1 MRVLVLGCKG
11 QLGQC
16 LKDQL
21 RNSVFEVIYTSRDQ
35 IDITDFQG
43 ANSKIRNKSPDV
55 IINVSAYTQV
65 DKAEKEHVTADLIN
79 HLAVANLAAITHKLD
94 CLLIH
99 ISSDYV
105 FDGNAREP
113 YIEVDKTNPLSVY
126 GKTKLKGELA
136 IKASGSN
143 YLIIRTAW
151 IFSEYENNFL
161 RKILQLG
168 TTQDEL
174 SFVRDQVGCP
184 TYAQDLAKAIVLILK
199 KHNEKILVSETFHYC
214 GDKPCSWYDFAC
226 LIFKEAS
233 LYKIKTPRFI
243 HSIQTSDYKTAAKR
257 PIYSVLKCNKIM
269 NTFGVKPSDW
279 RQGIKNSL
287 SKIYML

>member
-1 MRVLVLGCKG
+1 MRILVIGCKG

-43 ANSKIRNKSPDV
+43 ANSKIQNKSPDV

-65 DKAEKEHVTADLIN
+65 DKAEEDHVTADLIN
-79 HLAVANLAAITHKLD
+79 HLAVANLAAITHKLN

-136 IKASGSN
+136 IKASGCN

-168 TTQDEL
+168 AIQDEL

-184 TYAQDLAKAIVLILK
+184 TYAQDLAKAIILILK

-233 LYKIKTPRFI
+233 LYKIKTPRLI